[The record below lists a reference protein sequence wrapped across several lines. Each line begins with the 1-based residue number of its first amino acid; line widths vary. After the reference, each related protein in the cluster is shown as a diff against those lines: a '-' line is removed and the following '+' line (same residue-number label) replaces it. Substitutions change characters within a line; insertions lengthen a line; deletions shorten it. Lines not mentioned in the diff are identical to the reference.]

1 MSDLVEPLPGVT
13 LAKQRH
19 IFVGYALYLLWP
31 LQTFF
36 AQVFTPTEAEAEEG
50 EATIWFGT
58 EPGELATP
66 EAAIAIVAPYA
77 IIPDD
82 LSDRLQAEMQ
92 ATVGIKDGEHQQA
105 AKRRIFGSIH

>member
-1 MSDLVEPLPGVT
+1 MIRRPPRSTRTDT
-13 LAKQRH
+13 LFPYTTLFRS
-19 IFVGYALYLLWP
+19 
-31 LQTFF
+31 FF
-36 AQVFTPTEAEAEEG
+36 AQVFTPTEAEAEEV

>member
-1 MSDLVEPLPGVT
+1 MS
-13 LAKQRH
+13 RH
-19 IFVGYALYLLWP
+19 ELKPRPDQPAVIRAVIGWDRP

-36 AQVFTPTEAEAEEG
+36 AQVFTPSEAEPEEG
-50 EATIWFGT
+50 EATIWLGT

-92 ATVGIKDGEHQQA
+92 ATVGIKDGKHQQA